1 MEIIEP
7 KNFLNAFNHVSQAM
21 TLNASVKSLQGDDE
35 TVLEIHRLL
44 RDMGQTKFVQMTRKS
59 ADAMVSVPL
68 YAGNGI
74 VVKIIPQNYSD
85 RSTCSLFKLPP
96 ISVDTVEGKHCDFLI
111 KTYPWLSP
119 RGVTQA
125 SIDEMRMALYRVGLT
140 FNENEDK
147 PRNIHRLP
155 DKRGT
160 LISVDEDIYHGA
172 LTIPLLSEAWVDYVR
187 SIFPIYEEGII
198 PPQTKDTDFSF
209 VSIHNPAARSLE
221 FTTWWAPGVEQ
232 RALEF

>member
-1 MEIIEP
+1 
-7 KNFLNAFNHVSQAM
+7 
-21 TLNASVKSLQGDDE
+21 
-35 TVLEIHRLL
+35 
-44 RDMGQTKFVQMTRKS
+44 MGQTKFVQMTRRS
-59 ADAMVSVPL
+59 VDAMVSVPL

-74 VVKIIPQNYSD
+74 VVKIIPQTYSD

-96 ISVDTVEGKHCDFLI
+96 ITVDTVEGKHCDFLI

-125 SIDEMRMALYRVGLT
+125 SIDEMRSLLGGVGLI

-155 DKRGT
+155 DKHGT

-172 LTIPLLSEAWVDYVR
+172 LTIPQLSEAWVEYVR
-187 SIFPIYEEGII
+187 GIFPIYEEGRI
-198 PPQTKDTDFSF
+198 PPQNEQTDFSF
-209 VSIHNPAARSLE
+209 VSIHDRQAETGEFTRWWAAGVNHHVLE
-221 FTTWWAPGVEQ
+221 F
-232 RALEF
+232 

>member
-21 TLNASVKSLQGDDE
+21 TLNASVKSLEGDDD

-74 VVKIIPQNYSD
+74 VVKIIPQNYAD

-96 ISVDTVEGKHCDFLI
+96 ISVDTVEGKHCDFQI

-125 SIDEMRMALYRVGLT
+125 SINEMRSLLSGVGLT
-140 FNENEDK
+140 FNENEDT
-147 PRNIHRLP
+147 PTNIHRLP
-155 DKRGT
+155 DKSGT
-160 LISVDEDIYHGA
+160 LISVDEDIYHGR
-172 LTIPLLSEAWVDYVR
+172 LTIPQLSEAWVDYVR
-187 SIFPIYEEGII
+187 SIFPIYEEGRI

-221 FTTWWAPGVEQ
+221 FTTWWAPCVEHK
-232 RALEF
+232 ALEF

>member
-7 KNFLNAFNHVSQAM
+7 RNFLNAFNDVSQAM
-21 TLNASVKSLQGDDE
+21 TLNATVKHLEYDDY
-35 TVLEIHRLL
+35 TVLRIQDLL
-44 RDMGQTKFVQMTRKS
+44 KSMGQTKFVQMTRKS

-85 RSTCSLFKLPP
+85 RSKCDLFKLPP
-96 ISVDTVEGKHCDFLI
+96 ISVDRIEGRHGEFFI

-125 SIDEMRMALYRVGLT
+125 SINEMRSLLSGVGLT
-140 FNENEDK
+140 FNENEDT

-160 LISVDEDIYHGA
+160 LISVDEDIYHGS
-172 LTIPLLSEAWVDYVR
+172 LTMPRLSEAWVDYVR
-187 SIFPIYEEGII
+187 SIFPIYEEGRI
-198 PPQTKDTDFSF
+198 PPQNEQTDFSF
-209 VSIHNPAARSLE
+209 VSIHDRRAENGE
-221 FTTWWAPGVEQ
+221 FSAWWATGVNH
-232 RALEF
+232 RVLAL